1 VTVKAKLQLVAPE
14 LDALP
19 TERVDGVIELAED
32 QVGQVF
38 GRNRELAVAY
48 LAAHMLTVGQRAGA
62 GGAIAMKREGDLQLQ
77 FQGTGD
83 DAGLGS
89 TSYGQEYRRLKRLHV
104 FAPRTRV
111 S

>member
-1 VTVKAKLQLVAPE
+1 MAVKDKLQLVAPE

-38 GRNRELAVAY
+38 GRNRDLAVAY
-48 LAAHMLTVGQRAGA
+48 LAAHMLTVGLREGS
-62 GGAIAMKREGDLQLQ
+62 GGAIASKKEGDLQVQ
-77 FQGTGD
+77 FQGPPDT
-83 DAGLGS
+83 AGLAA
-89 TSYGQEYRRLKRLHV
+89 TSYGQEYGRLKRLHV
-104 FAPRTRV
+104 FTPRTRV